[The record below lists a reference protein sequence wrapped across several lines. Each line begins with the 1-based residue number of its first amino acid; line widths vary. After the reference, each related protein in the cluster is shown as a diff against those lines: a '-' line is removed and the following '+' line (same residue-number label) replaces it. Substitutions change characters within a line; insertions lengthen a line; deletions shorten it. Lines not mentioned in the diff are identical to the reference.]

1 VQLLASG
8 READV
13 YALDDR
19 RVLRR
24 YRCASADVID
34 EARIMRYVRDHGF
47 PVPQVFEAQGTDMI
61 MERLTGPT
69 MGEALLANS
78 VALKA
83 AAEMLADLLEQ
94 LHAIPAWPIAVDSS
108 TIVHLDIHPENVM
121 LTADGPVLIDWA
133 NATAGP
139 ADLDTA
145 FTALI
150 LAQVAIGSIVHPLA
164 ADAGIMLDHF
174 LDVAPGDPTRLLDDV
189 VAIRARQ
196 STMSADEV
204 AALPVAAARV
214 RGNH

>member
-1 VQLLASG
+1 VHLLASG

-24 YRCASADVID
+24 YRRAGADVTD
-34 EARIMRYVRDHGF
+34 EARIMEHVRDHGF
-47 PVPQVFEAQGTDMI
+47 PIPQVFKAHGTDMI

-69 MGEALLANS
+69 MGDALLAGGL
-78 VALKA
+78 ALDA
-83 AAEMLADLLEQ
+83 AADILAGLLER
-94 LHAIPAWPIAVDSS
+94 LHAIPAWPAPVDGS
-108 TIVHLDIHPENVM
+108 TVVHLDIHPENVV
-121 LTADGPVLIDWA
+121 LTADGPILIDWA
-133 NATAGP
+133 NATYAP

-150 LAQVAIGSIVHPLA
+150 LAQVAIGSIAHPLA

-204 AALPVAAARV
+204 AALPVAAGRV
-214 RGNH
+214 RGNR